1 MKRLIQF
8 FDRHIMAMI
17 LVILIGIML
26 GVVVSPLML
35 KSVPAG
41 EAGAIWRR
49 FGGGTDTETV
59 LGEGLHVIWPF
70 DKVTIYEVRLRRV
83 ETAVKVL
90 TTEGI
95 TVEVTAVVRFR
106 LDPSDVGRLHKF
118 IGPDYLDRLVMPPI
132 IGRIRAVIGPRRPDQ
147 IYAALQ
153 NAIDVEREI
162 ENYVRDR
169 ITAQVKMFD
178 WDGSAVQIVDVL
190 LLQVKL
196 PDYVNAAIERKAE
209 QEQMA
214 QEYNYRLDRERL
226 EAERKAIEA
235 NGIKRFQETIG
246 TTLTEPFLRWRGIEA
261 TEKLAN
267 STNAKVLL
275 FGAPQTGLPLILGG
289 AEGINVPTSTTTT
302 TTTKGPPAPAAPAVP
317 VNPADPPTNSPR
329 TPR

>member
-8 FDRHIMAMI
+8 LDRHIMAMI
-17 LVILIGIML
+17 LVVLIGIIL
-26 GVVVSPLML
+26 GVFVSPLML
-35 KSVPAG
+35 KSIPAG

-59 LGEGLHVIWPF
+59 LTEGLHVIWPF
-70 DKVTIYEVRLRRV
+70 DKVTNYEVRLRRV
-83 ETAVKVL
+83 ESVVKVL

-106 LDPSDVGRLHKF
+106 LDPTDVGRLHKF
-118 IGPDYLDRLVMPPI
+118 IGPDYLNRLVMPPI
-132 IGRIRAVIGPRRPDQ
+132 VGRIRAVIGPRRPDQ

-235 NGIKRFQETIG
+235 NGIKRFQETISS
-246 TTLTEPFLRWRGIEA
+246 TLTEPLLRWRGIEA

-289 AEGINVPTSTTTT
+289 AEAVGVPMTSPATTVTL
-302 TTTKGPPAPAAPAVP
+302 APAT
-317 VNPADPPTNSPR
+317 PADPPSTAPR
-329 TPR
+329 APR